1 MRLSAFLLLFVM
13 LAVSGCSWL
22 PEQVDKTLDWS
33 ATQLY
38 NAAREQMA
46 DKNYE
51 KAIEYFE
58 TLEARYPFGKY
69 AQQAQIEI
77 AYAYYKFEEPDLAI
91 AAADRFIKIY
101 PRHPNVDYAWYLKGL
116 TNYNRGKSF
125 IDSYLPQDPSER
137 DTVTMRSAYDDF
149 DQLVQRYP
157 DSVYARDASQRM
169 IHLRNNMARH
179 ENHVADYYMRRG
191 AYVAAVNRASIVI
204 EDYQRTP
211 SVPDALV
218 IMVRAYRKL
227 GLDQLAD
234 DSLRVLSLNYP
245 SHPDLEILQQGGDP
259 TKRGG
264 WFSWFR

>member
-1 MRLSAFLLLFVM
+1 MHLSRYFLLIM
-13 LAVSGCSWL
+13 LLALGSCGLL
-22 PEQVDKTLDWS
+22 PEQVDKTKDWS
-33 ATQLY
+33 PSQLY
-38 NAAREQMA
+38 SAAKEALNDQ
-46 DKNYE
+46 NYE
-51 KAIEYFE
+51 KAIDYFE
-58 TLEARYPFGKY
+58 KLEARYPFGKY
-69 AQQAQIEI
+69 AQQAQLEI
-77 AYAYYKFEEPDLAI
+77 AYAYYKFDEPDSAI
-91 AAADRFIKIY
+91 AAAQRFIKVN
-101 PRHPNVDYAWYLKGL
+101 PRHPNVDYAWYLMGL
-116 TNYNRGKSF
+116 VNYTRGQTLVDKW
-125 IDSYLPQDPSER
+125 LPQDVSER
-137 DTVTMRSAYDDF
+137 DLTTMRNAYEDFYELVKRFPNSKYATDSA
-149 DQLVQRYP
+149 
-157 DSVYARDASQRM
+157 QRM